1 MSFGQ
6 ALLFY
11 FVSPVLTLLVI
22 LLLVSIVLSWLIA
35 FNVVN
40 SNNQLVST
48 IWRFSTGLTEPIL
61 RPIRSVI
68 PPLGGMDLSPL
79 ILLLVIY
86 FVQNYVV
93 RDVLWRALA

>member
-11 FVSPVLTLLVI
+11 FVNPVLTLLVI
-22 LLLVSIVLSWLIA
+22 LLLISVVLSWLIA

-40 SNNQLVST
+40 ARNELVSM
-48 IWRFSTGLTEPIL
+48 IWRFCTALTEPLL

-86 FVQNYVV
+86 FVQNYIV

>member
-11 FVSPVLTLLVI
+11 FVNPVLTLLVI
-22 LLLVSIVLSWLIA
+22 LLLISVVLSWLIA

-40 SNNQLVST
+40 ARNELVSMV
-48 IWRFSTGLTEPIL
+48 WRFCTALTEPLL

-68 PPLGGMDLSPL
+68 PSLGGMDLSPL

-86 FVQNYVV
+86 FVQNYIV